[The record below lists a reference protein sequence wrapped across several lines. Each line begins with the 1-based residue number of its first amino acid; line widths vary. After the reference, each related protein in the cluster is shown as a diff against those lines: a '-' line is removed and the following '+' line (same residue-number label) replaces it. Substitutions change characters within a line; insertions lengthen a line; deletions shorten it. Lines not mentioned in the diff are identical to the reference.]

1 MDKFRVNVYQNWGSY
16 MLRDRVYRV
25 SPSYFDNFWSHC
37 QKIAEENNW
46 LPVTVANYQL
56 KPLGGKLIQTRTQG
70 WYLRW
75 DTEAAY
81 TAFVL
86 RWS

>member
-1 MDKFRVNVYQNWGSY
+1 MTDKFCVDVGGLWKE
-16 MLRDRVYRV
+16 
-25 SPSYFDNFWSHC
+25 PWPKYFDNFYKHC
-37 QKIAEENNW
+37 QDIA
-46 LPVTVANYQL
+46 VKGKYQVDTVANYEL
-56 KPLGGKLIQTRTQG
+56 KPLGGRLIKTSTQG

-75 DTEAAY
+75 DNEANH

>member
-1 MDKFRVNVYQNWGSY
+1 MADKFRVDVGIPWKEEWP
-16 MLRDRVYRV
+16 V
-25 SPSYFDNFWSHC
+25 YFDNFLKHC
-37 QKIAEENNW
+37 QNIARKNGW
-46 LPVTVANYQL
+46 TTVTVANYEL
-56 KPLGGKLIQTRTQG
+56 RPTGGRLITTKTQG

-75 DTEAAY
+75 DNEASH

>member
-1 MDKFRVNVYQNWGSY
+1 MSDKFRVDVPGLWAE
-16 MLRDRVYRV
+16 
-25 SPSYFDNFWSHC
+25 PWPTYFDNFWTAC
-37 QKIAEENNW
+37 MRAAEKNDW
-46 LPVTVANYQL
+46 QTITVANYEL

-75 DTEAAY
+75 DSEASH

-86 RWS
+86 KWS